1 MCLLLLALRVD
12 PQRPLLLL
20 GNRDEFHARPS
31 AAAAPWPEDPR
42 VVGGRDL
49 QAGGA
54 WLGLRSDGRYA
65 VVTNRRQPSPSPSPS
80 PRPRSR
86 GALVRDYLLGD
97 VDAADFAAQAA
108 REHAAY
114 GPFNLLLGDT
124 AGAAFGVDGVS
135 GRAFALEPGLHGMSN
150 GPWHARWPKTERL
163 REGAAARLADGDD
176 DALLDLLADTTQ
188 PPDAALPDTGVG
200 IARERLL
207 APIFI
212 RGADYGTRA
221 CSLAWVRED
230 GACGLRER
238 RYGRDGTA
246 QGAARW
252 RRAPPAAGWLPG

>member
-1 MCLLLLALRVD
+1 MCLVLLAQRVD
-12 PQRPLLLL
+12 PRRPLLLL

-54 WLGLRSDGRYA
+54 WLGLGSDGRYA
-65 VVTNRRQPSPSPSPS
+65 VVTNRRQLQPS

-86 GALVRDYLLGD
+86 GALVRDYLLGHLG
-97 VDAADFAAQAA
+97 AADFAAQAA

-114 GPFNLLLGDT
+114 GPFNLLLGDA
-124 AGAAFGVDGVS
+124 AGAAFGVDGVD
-135 GRAFALEPGLHGMSN
+135 GRAFVLEPGLHGMSN

-176 DALLDLLADTTQ
+176 DALLDLLADTAQ

-200 IARERLL
+200 IERERLL

-221 CSLAWVRED
+221 SSLVWMRED

-246 QGAARW
+246 QGEVRW
-252 RRAPPAAGWLPG
+252 RRDPGAPRWAPD

>member
-1 MCLLLLALRVD
+1 MCLVLLAHRVD

-20 GNRDEFHARPS
+20 GNRDEFHVRPS

-42 VVGGRDL
+42 TVGGRDL

-54 WLGLRSDGRYA
+54 WLGLRTDGRFA
-65 VVTNRRQPSPSPSPS
+65 VVTNRRQPAPQPAA
-80 PRPRSR
+80 RSR

-97 VDAADFAAQAA
+97 LDAADFAAQTA
-108 REHAAY
+108 RDHAAY

-124 AGAAFGVDGVS
+124 ASVFGVDGVS
-135 GRAFALEPGLHGMSN
+135 GRAFSLEPGLHLMSN

-163 REGAAARLADGDD
+163 REGAATRLADGDD
-176 DALLDLLADTTQ
+176 NALLDLLADTAQ
-188 PPDAALPDTGVG
+188 PPDAALPDTGIG
-200 IARERLL
+200 LARERLL

-221 CSLAWVRED
+221 CSLVWARAD

-238 RYGRDGTA
+238 RYGRNGVA
-246 QGAARW
+246 QGEARW
-252 RRAPPAAGWLPG
+252 QRAPLAAEWMPG

>member
-1 MCLLLLALRVD
+1 MCLVLLAHRVD

-42 VVGGRDL
+42 IVGGRDL

-54 WLGLRSDGRYA
+54 WLGLHTGGRFA
-65 VVTNRRQPSPSPSPS
+65 VVTNRRQPQRQPA
-80 PRPRSR
+80 PRSR

-97 VDAADFAAQAA
+97 IDAADFAAQAA

-114 GPFNLLLGDT
+114 GPFNLLLGD
-124 AGAAFGVDGVS
+124 AAAVFGVDGVS
-135 GRAFALEPGLHGMSN
+135 GCAFSLGPGLHLMSN
-150 GPWHARWPKTERL
+150 GPWGARWPKTERL
-163 REGAAARLADGDD
+163 RVGVAAQLADGGN
-176 DALLDLLADTTQ
+176 DALLDLLADATQ

-200 IARERLL
+200 IEHERLL

-212 RGADYGTRA
+212 RDADYGTRA
-221 CSLAWVRED
+221 SSLVWVRED

-238 RYGRDGTA
+238 RYGRSGMA
-246 QGAARW
+246 QGEARW
-252 RRAPPAAGWLPG
+252 RRDPALPDWAPD

>member
-31 AAAAPWPEDPR
+31 ATAAPWPEDPR

-54 WLGLRSDGRYA
+54 WLGLRADGRFA
-65 VVTNRRQPSPSPSPS
+65 VVTNRRQLQLQSPPA
-80 PRPRSR
+80 PRSR

-97 VDAADFAAQAA
+97 FDAAAFAAQAA
-108 REHAAY
+108 RERATY
-114 GPFNLLLGDT
+114 GPFNLLLGD
-124 AGAAFGVDGVS
+124 AGTAFGVDGVR
-135 GRAFALEPGLHGMSN
+135 GHAFALEPGLHGMSN
-150 GPWHARWPKTERL
+150 GPWDARWPKTERL
-163 REGAAARLADGDD
+163 REGVAARLADGDD
-176 DALLDLLADTTQ
+176 DALLDLLADTAQ
-188 PPDAALPDTGVG
+188 PPDAALPNTGVG
-200 IARERLL
+200 LERERLL

-221 CSLAWVRED
+221 CSLVWVRAD

-238 RYGRDGTA
+238 RHGRDGTA

-252 RRAPPAAGWLPG
+252 RRDPPAAKWLPG